1 MQATVHAFDE
11 AAGTGTVITDDGVV
25 LPFDLPAFLRSGLR
39 RLRVG
44 QRLDVQLADAGG
56 GPARVA
62 EMWLGS
68 LGQVP
73 DGPQSRS

>member
-11 AAGTGTVITDDGVV
+11 AAGTGTVITDEGLV

-44 QRLDVQLADAGG
+44 QRLSIEPAAPDD
-56 GPARVA
+56 GPPRVS
-62 EMWLGS
+62 EMWLGTV
-68 LGQVP
+68 GQVP
-73 DGPQSRS
+73 E